1 MLKLVVLDGDMK
13 GLEVP
18 LDAAELTLGRR
29 SDNDVCLPL
38 DMKVSRRHA
47 RLFRAADA
55 LMLED
60 LGSANGTFLRQR
72 RIYEPT
78 PLAPGDRFRLG
89 RTWLEVAA
97 VPEPTA
103 AAGVAERVVLVGEEQ
118 AAEGTGPAADQAG
131 IVFALDAARPQAP
144 PEDAVEAQRRLAV
157 MLEFGRSLALILD
170 LPRLLR
176 TALDRIMD
184 VIPAEQASIL
194 LVDPQTSE
202 VVPRVARSRGGEVD
216 RDELRISRHMVTRAV
231 EQRLAVLTSDATT
244 DARFQEA
251 DSVQD
256 LRIRSAI
263 CAPMI
268 ARGASVGVVYLDTS
282 SRTHVFTEQDVH
294 LVAGIAAQL
303 AIAIENARLY
313 GDLRTAYEDLQAAQE
328 QLVRSERVATVGTL
342 AAGIAHDMANIVSPI
357 KPLIEILIA
366 GHEVDEQ
373 ARDVLRRQ
381 TERLVALVQR
391 LLAFARTSRLS
402 LVPTDLNQVVE
413 DTLALVGTELT
424 HRGVQVTLA
433 LDDTVPPALADAPQ
447 LERALLNLVL
457 NAADA
462 LESAQSK
469 EIEIHTE
476 AEEDEVLV
484 SVRDTGPGIPRE
496 VQERLFEPFFTT
508 KESGTGLGLYSCRR
522 IVEEEHGG
530 SLEVDSRQGEGTT
543 ITIRLPAAETQ
554 ERV

>member
-1 MLKLVVLDGDMK
+1 MLKLVVLNGDMQ
-13 GLEVP
+13 GVEVP
-18 LDAAELTLGRR
+18 LDSEELSLGRR
-29 SDNDVCLPL
+29 SDNDVCLSL

-47 RLFRAADA
+47 RILRAGDG

-78 PLAPGDRFRLG
+78 PVGPGDRFRLG
-89 RTWLEVAA
+89 RTWLEMAA
-97 VPEPTA
+97 MPDATA
-103 AAGVAERVVLVGEEQ
+103 AGGAAERVVLVGEDQ
-118 AAEGTGPAADQAG
+118 AAEGAGPSADPAG
-131 IVFALDAARPQAP
+131 IVFALDAARPQPP

-176 TALDRIMD
+176 KALDRIMD

-194 LVDPQTSE
+194 LLDAQTSE

-216 RDELRISRHMVTRAV
+216 QDELRISRHMVTQAL

-268 ARGASVGVVYLDTS
+268 ARGTAAGVVYLDTS

-313 GDLRTAYEDLQAAQE
+313 SDLRDAYENLQAAQE

-357 KPLIEILIA
+357 KPLIEMLLA
-366 GHEVDEQ
+366 GHEMDAQ

-381 TERLVALVQR
+381 TERLVTLVQR
-391 LLAFARTSRLS
+391 LLAFARTSTLS
-402 LVPTDLNQVVE
+402 LVPTDLNQAVR

-424 HRGVQVTLA
+424 HRGVKVTLA
-433 LDDTVPPALADAPQ
+433 LDDDLPPARADAPQ
-447 LERALLNLVL
+447 VERALLNLIL

-462 LESAQSK
+462 LQAAPDK
-469 EIEIHTE
+469 EIEIRTE

-484 SVRDTGPGIPRE
+484 SVRDTGPGIPLD
-496 VQERLFEPFFTT
+496 VQEKLFEPFFTT

-530 SLEVDSRQGEGTT
+530 SLEVDSREGGGTT
-543 ITIRLPAAETQ
+543 ITIRLPATAA
-554 ERV
+554 